1 MNLNKEIKERKN
13 KMKIKNGW
21 LIVKGKF
28 KSEGFYGGDGH
39 PIKFMKLKGIEG
51 EVHGSDWVYD
61 IKKEVL
67 LSVIYG
73 GRKLIKV
80 KE

>member
-1 MNLNKEIKERKN
+1 
-13 KMKIKNGW
+13 MKIKNGW

>member
-1 MNLNKEIKERKN
+1 MNLNIEIKERKN

-39 PIKFMKLKGIEG
+39 PIKLMKLKGIEG
-51 EVHGSDWVYD
+51 EVHGSDWVCASKGVYVSGD
-61 IKKEVL
+61 
-67 LSVIYG
+67 
-73 GRKLIKV
+73 RKLIK
-80 KE
+80 E

>member
-28 KSEGFYGGDGH
+28 KCEGFYGGDGY
-39 PIKFMKLKGIEG
+39 PIKSIKLKGIVG
-51 EVHGSDWVYD
+51 EVHGSDWVYN
-61 IKKEVL
+61 IKEEAL